1 MIEVKSHAIW
11 SRLFALHDRH
21 DRQTFVRSAFLGV
34 DKVTYSCSN
43 GFNVITGNPGLLESS
58 ILGSSWSFSCD
69 CVTGKDVLDRRG
81 FFVSIIPVWRVE
93 GLSIATEE
101 ACVTR

>member
-11 SRLFALHDRH
+11 SRLFALHDR
-21 DRQTFVRSAFLGV
+21 QTFVRYALLGV

-58 ILGSSWSFSCD
+58 ILGSSWSFSSD
-69 CVTGKDVLDRRG
+69 FAIGKDVVGRRG
-81 FFVSIIPVWRVE
+81 FFVYVRPVCTVE

>member
-1 MIEVKSHAIW
+1 M
-11 SRLFALHDRH
+11 
-21 DRQTFVRSAFLGV
+21 RSAFLGV

-43 GFNVITGNPGLLESS
+43 GFNVITGNPGFLESS

-69 CVTGKDVLDRRG
+69 CVIGKDVLDRRG
-81 FFVSIIPVWRVE
+81 FFVSTVE